1 MAEVKIDLNNYGVDQ
16 TININIPEGMD
27 INDPAIQN
35 GIKEIADSI
44 KAKQIA
50 AEAIPEETKQQIL
63 DQQSLIA
70 AREEVIRDPIQAMID
85 SYKRKMQSQGVGIG
99 TSAAEIGEGMVPG
112 GQEFTEENFFAGIQ
126 NELAKRLPNDAKG
139 AFSSIFAVGADFAVA
154 KLAMDAE
161 TEKKYPGLR
170 RYHPGY
176 SLYQSTKEMFKDR
189 AKLGSAAILA
199 SPTGKEI
206 GNLTYDLIND
216 ITRYLKGIPNLDEA
230 MQKDLA
236 LRNLYDVRNELLWSG
251 GTVGLSEMWP
261 LIKQNLGKKI
271 LGINKKSEQLY
282 KQAEKANVPAN
293 VFTITQSGVVPGL
306 GKVLGVFPFVS
317 TKAKQVQNLQQLAVA
332 NEINSTLNNYSPIRL
347 MNQAGMLADEGFR
360 DGIKQFAAT
369 KTMLYKRASNIGKEI
384 ADPFIP
390 MDRVKKL
397 AADMYE
403 NLAANTDV
411 KLDVQRTDSYGYQST
426 VTKSIDEIFQPVIEK
441 EKSVQEAL
449 MDLRFLPD
457 HLSGP
462 QFEKVQQLLNMAHRN
477 VDQFAG
483 SGSSLGIQTDA
494 FSSAM
499 IETLNDW
506 NNFKQLDDPAKR
518 VLVTKF
524 AQAQSLANRF
534 FTENADTFKGR
545 TGNIMVQTDPNIRI
559 PGAERKPGN
568 VMPDQLLDLLMVDAG
583 SGSSLTTMLSPMAM
597 KEMRNAV
604 GDKAFKALVNA
615 HLNKKIGQSTS
626 YISANV
632 PFAGKPGILGRATS
646 FFTGAQ
652 PVSPTKTAKANIP
665 IIDIQRI
672 KDAYGIGVDN
682 AEAGIR
688 EALGKETYDRIKNVL
703 TVAEQVQQTNF
714 GDVSDFVKR
723 RGTLGGVNSVINIA
737 TGAAIASNPF
747 SSAGLLLIARYG
759 ATGLADP
766 EFAKGLVTLMNPDA
780 KTILKRQVLQ
790 KYGRLILDDDPNVP
804 DELKENLDPSN
815 PTDVIKYMLFMDL
828 RGNSTYPGS
837 ESLDL
842 TSINEKSVQGGGNLM
857 SVRVNKK
864 PDAKSVSED
873 AGKAI
878 ANFSTAPMTNRE
890 SGIMAAATKPSNVKK
905 DPFLDVDFTAMRKN
919 SNTKPLNANQRA
931 ALASGDLDEAIALGD
946 ARRLS

>member
-1 MAEVKIDLNNYGVDQ
+1 MPEVKIDLNNYGVDQ

-50 AEAIPEETKQQIL
+50 AEAIPEDTKQQIL

-70 AREEVIRDPIQAMID
+70 AREEVIKDPIQAMID
-85 SYKRKMQSQGVGIG
+85 SVKRQAQSQGVGIG
-99 TSAAEIGEGMVPG
+99 TSASELGEAIVPG

-126 NELAKRLPNDAKG
+126 NELSKRLPNDAKG
-139 AFSSIFAVGADFAVA
+139 AFSNLFAIAADFGVA

-161 TEKKYPGLR
+161 TEKKYPAMK

-176 SLYQSTKEMFKDR
+176 SLYQSTKELFKNR
-189 AKLGSAAILA
+189 AVSGGSMIAAA
-199 SPTGKEI
+199 PAGKEF
-206 GNLTYDLIND
+206 GNKVYDMIND

-230 MQKDLA
+230 MEKDLA

-261 LIKQNLGKKI
+261 IMKQTLGRKV
-271 LGINKKSEQLY
+271 LGINEKSDQLF

-317 TKAKQVQNLQQLAVA
+317 TKAKQVQNLQQIAIA

-568 VMPDQLLDLLMVDAG
+568 VLPDQLLDLIMVDAG
-583 SGSSLTTMLSPMAM
+583 SSSLTTMLSPMAM
-597 KEMRNAV
+597 KEIRNAV
-604 GDKAFKALVNA
+604 GDTAFKALVNA
-615 HLNKKIGQSTS
+615 HLNKKIGNATS
-626 YISANV
+626 YITAKV
-632 PFAGKPGILGRATS
+632 PFAGKPGLVGRATS

-652 PVSPTKTAKANIP
+652 PVSPVKTANASIP
-665 IIDIQRI
+665 IINIDQIRS
-672 KDAYGIGVDN
+672 AYGIGNEN

-804 DELKENLDPSN
+804 DEIKENLDPSN
-815 PTDVIKYMLFMDL
+815 PTDVIKYMLFMDI
-828 RGNSTYPGS
+828 RGNSSYPGS

-946 ARRLS
+946 ARRLT